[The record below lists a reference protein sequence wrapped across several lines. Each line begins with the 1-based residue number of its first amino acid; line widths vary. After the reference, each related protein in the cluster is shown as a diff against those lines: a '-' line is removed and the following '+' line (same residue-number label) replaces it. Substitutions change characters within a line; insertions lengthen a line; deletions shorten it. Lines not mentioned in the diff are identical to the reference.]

1 MQSFFTADVNNT
13 IGIDDN
19 KKFAYRG
26 PWIRLGE
33 GALIDSFFL
42 GDFSSAEYTVS
53 IELDS
58 DNKEIIK
65 CLVVAGLE
73 KADIVIYG
81 RASTRAELVDISA
94 RVNRSFVEV
103 TAIPKSTRVQEA
115 KMVYTGQLFKTQIP
129 L

>member
-26 PWIRLGE
+26 PWVRLGSST
-33 GALIDSFFL
+33 LVDSFFL
-42 GDFSSAEYTVS
+42 GDFSSAEYTIS

-58 DNKEIIK
+58 NNKEIIK

-81 RASTRAELVDISA
+81 RASTGAELIDLSA
-94 RVNRSFVEV
+94 RVNRSFVEL
-103 TAIPKSTRVQEA
+103 TATPKSTRAQEA
-115 KMVYTGQLFKTQIP
+115 KIVFTGQLFKTQTP